1 MQITIFRSHISHTFA
16 YLVVSETHFS
26 AKRKMKGYS
35 EYVARS
41 DMHLNKETFKRET
54 HKVSL
59 SIDGQEHVLV
69 QGMEECN
76 DFFQNGKAARLVNK

>member
-1 MQITIFRSHISHTFA
+1 
-16 YLVVSETHFS
+16 
-26 AKRKMKGYS
+26 MKGYS